1 MKKWENRP
9 LPATG
14 DQPIFD
20 ETRGKI
26 LRGGQQ
32 NKNHEKVESCFQ
44 RFE

>member
-9 LPATG
+9 LAATG

-26 LRGGQQ
+26 LHGGPQ
-32 NKNHEKVESCFQ
+32 NKDHEKAESCFP